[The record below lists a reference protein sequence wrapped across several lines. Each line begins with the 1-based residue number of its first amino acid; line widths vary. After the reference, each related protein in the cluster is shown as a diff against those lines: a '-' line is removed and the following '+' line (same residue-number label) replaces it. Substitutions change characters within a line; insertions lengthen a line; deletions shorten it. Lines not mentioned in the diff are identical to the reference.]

1 MTTFNNIDAWAKSL
15 ESRMEKVVKETI
27 VDVGE
32 GVMSDTP
39 IKTSSLVSNYK
50 TSINNPDLSTNPNLK
65 DGGNSAF
72 SDLTTTVNGMDISD
86 SLYFTN
92 SLVYAW
98 KAEYGGW
105 QFTEPYGMVRINVDN
120 WGNVFNRNFK
130 KYFK

>member
-1 MTTFNNIDAWAKSL
+1 MATFKSIDAWAKSL
-15 ESRMEKVVKETI
+15 ESRMEKAVKDTL

-32 GVMSDTP
+32 GIMADTP

-50 TSINNPDLSTNPNLK
+50 TSINNPDTSSNPNLQ

-72 SDLTTTVNGMDISD
+72 SDLTTTVNGMDITD

-92 SLVYAW
+92 SLDYAW
-98 KAEYGGW
+98 RAEFGGW

-120 WGNVFNRNFK
+120 WRNTFSKNFN
-130 KYFK
+130 KYLK